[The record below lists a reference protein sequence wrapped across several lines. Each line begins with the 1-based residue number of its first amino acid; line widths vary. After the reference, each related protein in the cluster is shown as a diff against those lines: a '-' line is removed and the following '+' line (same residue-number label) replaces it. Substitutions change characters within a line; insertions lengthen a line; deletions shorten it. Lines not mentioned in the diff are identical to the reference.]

1 MTASS
6 STALMLQ
13 TLLQSGSSAML
24 VSFCSRAAFS
34 AGLSAC
40 SGAPEIPQSQRQ
52 SHCPQDLRGAEEQ
65 ESEGREAGE
74 RQSTGGRKGMMREQG
89 RERDGEKPR
98 KGARCTE
105 GAEAGQLSPG
115 ASRRRGAE
123 LGRHA
128 ETPNCCRADSSP
140 GAGVLGVRVMK
151 LIPVQSARGPS
162 GSALGSALPCGINQ
176 ILQLHFLSN
185 EGNILAPI
193 CLTRL
198 ISVVI
203 WEEEG

>member
-40 SGAPEIPQSQRQ
+40 SGAPESPQSHRQ

-74 RQSTGGRKGMMREQG
+74 QQSTGGRKEMMREQG

-98 KGARCTE
+98 KGARRTE
-105 GAEAGQLSPG
+105 AAG
-115 ASRRRGAE
+115 
-123 LGRHA
+123 
-128 ETPNCCRADSSP
+128 
-140 GAGVLGVRVMK
+140 GVL
-151 LIPVQSARGPS
+151 S
-162 GSALGSALPCGINQ
+162 
-176 ILQLHFLSN
+176 
-185 EGNILAPI
+185 
-193 CLTRL
+193 
-198 ISVVI
+198 
-203 WEEEG
+203 

>member
-13 TLLQSGSSAML
+13 TLLQSGSSAIL

-34 AGLSAC
+34 TWLSAC
-40 SGAPEIPQSQRQ
+40 SGAPESPQSHRQ
-52 SHCPQDLRGAEEQ
+52 SHCPQDLRGAEGQ

-74 RQSTGGRKGMMREQG
+74 QQSTGGRKEMMREQG
-89 RERDGEKPR
+89 QGRDGEKPR
-98 KGARCTE
+98 KGARRTE

-115 ASRRRGAE
+115 ASWGAE
-123 LGRHA
+123 LGHHA
-128 ETPNCCRADSSP
+128 ETPNCCRADSPP
-140 GAGVLGVRVMK
+140 GAGVLGVRVME
-151 LIPVQSARGPS
+151 LLPVQSDGGPS
-162 GSALGSALPCGINQ
+162 GSALGSTLPCGINQ